1 MLFKSYYREVCEYTG
16 KKFKFFMP
24 VDFIEGKDKTCY
36 VKYRINSSDKMN
48 GKYIIATIMDAAVTD
63 VT

>member
-1 MLFKSYYREVCEYTG
+1 
-16 KKFKFFMP
+16 MP